1 MTKYPFFKKIIQ
13 SFYSTEL
20 YVFVGKSEINNSGF
34 KYLFFLLT
42 IFGIPEIIKMQI
54 QFSDFINT
62 ELPVFIEKIP
72 NIEIKNGVA
81 SFDKPSPYIITD
93 DETGKEIMIF
103 DTTGKFTSLD
113 GLEAQLLLT
122 QTKFIYRKNA
132 LETREYDLSSIT
144 EFQLTHEKILSWAQ
158 WGKYLSYLLYLVI
171 IPFAFLYRA
180 FQVLIYSL
188 IGLIF
193 QAILQTH
200 LSFQTI
206 YRLCILAIT
215 PAFIA
220 DKLVGYFDLDFS
232 GWSFICLLISLAF
245 LYFAMMANK
254 NDENSEQ
261 LPPSELGANN

>member
-20 YVFVGKSEINNSGF
+20 YVFVGKSEINKSGF
-34 KYLFFLLT
+34 KYLFILLS
-42 IFGIPEIIKMQI
+42 IFWIPEIIKMQI

-62 ELPVFIEKIP
+62 ELPVFIERLP
-72 NIEIKNGVA
+72 NIEIKDGVA
-81 SFDKPSPYIITD
+81 SFDKPSPYVISD

-113 GLEAQLLLT
+113 GLEAQILLT
-122 QTKFIYRKNA
+122 QTKLIYRENSM
-132 LETREYDLSSIT
+132 ETREYDLSSIS

-206 YRLCILAIT
+206 YRLCIIAIT

-220 DKLVGYFDLDFS
+220 DKLLGYFDLDFS
-232 GWSFICLLISLAF
+232 GWSFICLLISLSF
-245 LYFAMMANK
+245 LYFAMLANK
-254 NDENSEQ
+254 NDANSEP
-261 LPPSELGANN
+261 LPPSELGAND

>member
-1 MTKYPFFKKIIQ
+1 MTNYPFFKKIIQ

-20 YVFVGKSEINNSGF
+20 YVFVGKSEINKSGF

-42 IFGIPEIIKMQI
+42 IFWIPEIIKMQI
-54 QFSDFINT
+54 QFSDFITT
-62 ELPVFIEKIP
+62 ELPIFIEKIP
-72 NIEIKNGVA
+72 NIEIRNGVA
-81 SFDKPSPYIITD
+81 SFDKPSPHIITD

-103 DTTGKFTSLD
+103 DTTGKFSSLD

-122 QTKFIYRKNA
+122 QTKFIYRKNV
-132 LETREYDLSSIT
+132 LETREYDLSSIS

-188 IGLIF
+188 FGLIF

-206 YRLCILAIT
+206 YRLCIIAIT

-220 DKLVGYFDLDFS
+220 DKLLGYFDLDFS
-232 GWSFICLLISLAF
+232 GWSFICLLISLSF
-245 LYFAMMANK
+245 LYFAMLANK

-261 LPPSELGANN
+261 LPPSELRTNN